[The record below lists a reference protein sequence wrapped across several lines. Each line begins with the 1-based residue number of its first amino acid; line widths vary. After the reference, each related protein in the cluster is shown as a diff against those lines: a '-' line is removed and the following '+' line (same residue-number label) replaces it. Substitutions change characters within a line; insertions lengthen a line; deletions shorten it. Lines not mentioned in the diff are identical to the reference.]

1 MWGEADGVPA
11 NQSLDRE
18 KDINERGRN
27 YPVVSMKDTERND
40 IKRVTDE
47 YLMPAVYG
55 QQDLVL
61 DHGEGVRLWDVDGNE
76 FLDAVAGIA
85 VVNTG
90 HSHPKVVDAV
100 QEQVENYVQSSYY
113 FYHEPM
119 ADLLQTL
126 AERSPGDLKNTF
138 FGNSGTEAVEGAIKL
153 AKKATG
159 SSEFISL
166 RGSFHGRTP
175 GSMALTGQNKYT
187 HTFHPHVPGAY
198 KIPSPNYYRYG
209 DRFEDENGKWAA
221 EQVREVVKYDS
232 NDDVAAVVVE
242 PIQGEGGIVVPPE
255 NYLPHLKEICEEED
269 MLLVADEVQTGMGRT
284 GELFAVDHWDV
295 EPDIMTMA
303 KGIASG
309 VPFGLFMGTEEVS
322 ETMAPADHYTTYGG
336 NPLACAAANA
346 TFEVIEEEGLV
357 ENAATVG
364 DEAFDRLEAMEADY
378 DIVGD
383 VRGKGLHIG
392 VEIVTDSDSHEPSE
406 DIAKDVRTQTHERG
420 LLVSRCGTHGNV
432 IRLTP
437 PLTVSSD
444 QMEEMLDRLEA
455 AVSTVAKDN

>member
-1 MWGEADGVPA
+1 M
-11 NQSLDRE
+11 SLV
-18 KDINERGRN
+18 NRN
-27 YPVVSMKDTERND
+27 N
-40 IKRVTDE
+40 IKQITDE

-61 DHGEGVRLWDVDGNE
+61 EHGEGVRLWDIDGNE

-90 HSHPKVVDAV
+90 HSHPKVVDAI
-100 QEQVENYVQSSYY
+100 QEQAEHYVQSSYY
-113 FYHEPM
+113 FYHDPM
-119 ADLLQTL
+119 AKLLQTL
-126 AERSPGDLKNTF
+126 AEKSPGDLKNTF
-138 FGNSGTEAVEGAIKL
+138 FGNSGAEAVEGAIKL

-175 GSMALTGQNKYT
+175 GAMALTGQNKYT
-187 HTFHPHVPGAY
+187 HTFHPHIPGTY

-209 DRFEDENGKWAA
+209 DRFKDQMEFGKWAA
-221 EQVREVVKYDS
+221 DQVREVIKFDS
-232 NDDVAAVVVE
+232 NDDIAAVVVE

-255 NYLPHLKEICEEED
+255 NYLPYLKEICEEED
-269 MLLVADEVQTGMGRT
+269 ILFVADEVQTGMGRT

-295 EPDIMTMA
+295 EPDIITMA

-322 ETMAPADHYTTYGG
+322 KTMDPADHYTTYGG
-336 NPLACAAANA
+336 SPLACAAANA
-346 TFEVIEEEGLV
+346 TFDVIEEEGLIS
-357 ENAATVG
+357 NAATVG
-364 DEAFDRLEAMEADY
+364 QEALDRLEDMKADY
-378 DIVGD
+378 SIIGD

-392 VEIVTDSDSHEPSE
+392 VEIVTDKETHNPSD
-406 DIAKDVRTQTHERG
+406 DIAKEVRSHTHDRG

-432 IRLTP
+432 IRMTP
-437 PLTVSSD
+437 PLCVSSD
-444 QMEEMLDRLEA
+444 EMEEMLDRLEN
-455 AVSTVAKDN
+455 AVSMVSKEH